1 MPIELTVQKLGDT
14 LRPVTSADREALE
27 GVRHGQGFR
36 VSLVRVSDRSIK
48 HHRLYFGGL
57 VRLVADYW
65 ESEAGVRSEYDHRFV
80 RGYLKWLSGANFDP
94 GPSEVSLGMY
104 LEHRN
109 EVAKNHIP
117 ENEKAKSTLQ
127 DIHDFLKEEAGYYDL
142 VKTPTGIKKRLHSI
156 NFNAL
161 PSEAEF
167 MVFYKKVFGVAWRY
181 VFSRADF
188 ASEADAEKVAEEMA
202 RMG

>member
-14 LRPVTSADREALE
+14 LHPVTSADREALE
-27 GVRHGQGFR
+27 SVRHGQAFR

-48 HHRLYFGGL
+48 HHRLYWGGL
-57 VRLVADYW
+57 IRLVADYW
-65 ESEAGVRSEYDHRFV
+65 EGSAGIASDYDRRFV
-80 RGYLKWLSGANFDP
+80 RGYVKWLTKAGLKP
-94 GPSEVSLGMY
+94 GSSETALGMY
-104 LEHRN
+104 LDHRN
-109 EVAKNHIP
+109 EVAKSHIP
-117 ENEKAKSTLQ
+117 ENEKAKTMLQ

-167 MVFYKKVFGVAWRY
+167 MVFYKKVFSVAWRY
-181 VFSRADF
+181 VFSRANF
-188 ASEADAEKVAEEMA
+188 ASEAEAEKVALEMSSM
-202 RMG
+202 R

>member
-14 LRPVTSADREALE
+14 LHPVTSADREALE

-80 RGYLKWLSGANFDP
+80 RGYLKWLNGAGFDP
-94 GPSEVSLGMY
+94 DPSEVSLGMY

-109 EVAKNHIP
+109 EVAKTHIP
-117 ENEKAKSTLQ
+117 ENEKAKTMLQ

-156 NFNAL
+156 NFNAI

-181 VFSRADF
+181 VFSRANF
-188 ASEADAEKVAEEMA
+188 ASEAAAEKVALDMS
-202 RMG
+202 RMS